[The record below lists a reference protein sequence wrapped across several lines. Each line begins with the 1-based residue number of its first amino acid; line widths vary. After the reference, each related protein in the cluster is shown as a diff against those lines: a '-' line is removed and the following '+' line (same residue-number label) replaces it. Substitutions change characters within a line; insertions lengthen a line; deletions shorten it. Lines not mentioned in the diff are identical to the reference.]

1 MLTGPGA
8 VGGRG
13 NLSEGSRADT
23 AFQSLGKLSLLMQ
36 IELQEPGTKED
47 LRDYA
52 VTHFHLLD
60 EETKNL
66 ESLCATL

>member
-1 MLTGPGA
+1 M
-8 VGGRG
+8 GRG
-13 NLSEGSRADT
+13 NPSEGSRADT
-23 AFQSLGKLSLLMQ
+23 AFQSLGKLSLLLMQ
-36 IELQEPGTKED
+36 IELQESGTKED

-60 EETKNL
+60 GETKNL